1 MASIQDS
8 GGLRMA
14 LDDYRGL
21 SAYEIAV
28 KNGFEGTEAQWL
40 ESLRGTDG
48 KTHSVNGVEQLDG
61 NIQLT
66 GDKIPMSLSDPR
78 TLPEIAQGMDTI
90 LDALRITSEKVDL
103 GGRYLDNAVFR

>member
-1 MASIQDS
+1 MATIQCT

-21 SAYEIAV
+21 SAYEIAL
-28 KNGFEGTEAQWL
+28 KNGFEGTEAEWL
-40 ESLRGTDG
+40 ASLKGQDG

-66 GDKIPMSLSDPR
+66 GDKIPLSLSDPR

-90 LDALRITSEKVDL
+90 LGALRVTSEKVDL

>member
-1 MASIQDS
+1 MATIQCS

-28 KNGFEGTEAQWL
+28 KNGFEGTEEAWL
-40 ESLRGTDG
+40 LSLKGQDG

-78 TLPEIAQGMDTI
+78 TLPQIAQGMDVILNALTI
-90 LDALRITSEKVDL
+90 NSEKVDL

>member
-1 MASIQDS
+1 MSSVLSS

-28 KNGFEGTEAQWL
+28 KNGFEGSETEWL
-40 ESLRGTDG
+40 ASLKGLDG
-48 KTHSVNGVEQLDG
+48 KTHSVNGVEQIDG
-61 NIQLT
+61 NILLT
-66 GDKIPMSLSDPR
+66 GDKIPISLSDAR
-78 TLPEIAQGMDTI
+78 TLPEVAKGMDEI
-90 LDALRITSEKVDL
+90 LSALMITSEKVDL